1 MDLDD
6 VTLLAQQ
13 IRETNKLSTKDATYL
28 RSLCI
33 QLKNPVLPQHEIETR
48 AGSRPPTHEEIKK
61 FEEIESI
68 KKGCYNASE
77 DKIIIHNWKE
87 FCKLNH
93 WNIKEV
99 EPFLLLREENKT
111 YIRSKNERK
120 RFVQFLADGLPN
132 RTLYSVYHRFRTLY
146 ADNFQ
151 RRFHP
156 DEDRMILDHLEHNIN
171 LNQRRKYTDLARVLK
186 RTRISIWRRYKLLK
200 KKRYGRE
207 NY

>member
-1 MDLDD
+1 MM
-6 VTLLAQQ
+6 LLYSL
-13 IRETNKLSTKDATYL
+13 NKLEKQTNFPQ
-28 RSLCI
+28 RMQCLCI

-61 FEEIESI
+61 FEEIETI
-68 KKGCYNASE
+68 KKGCYNALE
-77 DKIIIHNWKE
+77 DKIIVHNWKE
-87 FCKLNH
+87 FCKLNR
-93 WNIKEV
+93 WNLKEV

-111 YIRSKNERK
+111 YIRSKKERK

-151 RRFHP
+151 RRFYP

-171 LNQRRKYTDLARVLK
+171 LDQRRKYTDLARVLK